1 MSDSRLYPARPI
13 LAASLA
19 VFREGR
25 VLLGARAAPPNDSF
39 YSLPG
44 GLVETGET
52 LEEAALRELLE
63 ETGVTASCCGFT
75 GWSQVIQRDSD
86 GKVEKHFVIASF
98 AGHWISGDGAAGPEL
113 PSVKWVSLSEAGRL
127 PLTQGLL
134 PILEKGLALVEASR

>member
-1 MSDSRLYPARPI
+1 MSDRLYPARPI

-25 VLLGARAAPPNDSF
+25 VLLGARAAPPHDSF

-52 LEEAALRELLE
+52 LEEAAIRELME
-63 ETGVTASCCGFT
+63 ETGVSATCIGFT
-75 GWSQVIQRDSD
+75 GWSQVIQRDGE

-98 AGHWISGDGAAGPEL
+98 VGRWVSGDGVAGAEL
-113 PSVKWVSLSEAGRL
+113 PSVKWVNLSEAAHL
-127 PLTQGLL
+127 PLTPGLM
-134 PILEKGLALVEASR
+134 PILEKGLAIVEASR